1 MSRLKRKGILTTN
14 LPAPAMPIVRFTPLE
29 SPIID
34 DRSETDLV
42 ERAIARVY
50 QESGGKINDFSTSSP
65 ARALIEG
72 QAFAGAELLYRVNKL
87 PEAVAI
93 EYLKIAGIQR
103 RLGSASQTTLTFTL
117 TAALSG
123 AFTIPAGY
131 QVRNIST
138 RINFATDAVLVIPAG
153 QISGTVSATCTQTG
167 SKGNFAAYT
176 LRELT
181 QPLAFL
187 GSVTNTVPATG
198 GTDAETMDEVKSR
211 AFAAIRRR
219 GLVSADD
226 YQEETRALLG
236 VGSVAHCIGNLAA
249 DGISYRLG
257 SVHVFC
263 LNKDGSLLN
272 PPQLS
277 EVQAALQ
284 RRSHVSI
291 AVYTSNVALFEIDL
305 YVIAKL
311 IPGTNPQTISNA
323 IYQSL
328 KDYLS
333 PGKLPLGET
342 IVLKELEYLVRNA
355 GVEYVQSVTM
365 GEHLLSRSST
375 NLKLPQPYSA
385 AKLKSVGVE
394 LVGAD
399 RSYSQFYGQGDPD

>member
-1 MSRLKRKGILTTN
+1 
-14 LPAPAMPIVRFTPLE
+14 MPSIRFTPLE
-29 SPIID
+29 SPTID
-34 DRSETDLV
+34 DRSEADLV

-72 QAFAGAELLYRVNKL
+72 QAFAGAELLYRANKL
-87 PEAVAI
+87 PEAIAI
-93 EYLKIAGIQR
+93 EFLRIAGIQR

-117 TAALSG
+117 TAALSRP
-123 AFTIPAGY
+123 FTIPAGY

-153 QISGTVSATCTQTG
+153 QISGTVAATCTQTG

-187 GSVTNTVPATG
+187 GSVTNTIAATG
-198 GTDAETMDEVKSR
+198 GTDAETMEEVKSR
-211 AFAAIRRR
+211 AFASLRRR
-219 GLVSADD
+219 GLVSAND
-226 YQEETRALLG
+226 YEEEVRSLLG
-236 VGSVAHCIGNLAA
+236 LGSVAHCIGNLAA
-249 DGISYRLG
+249 DGISRQLG
-257 SVHVFC
+257 CAHVFC

-272 PPQLS
+272 SPQLF
-277 EVQAALQ
+277 EVQTALQ

-311 IPGTNPQTISNA
+311 IPGTNPQSISST

-328 KDYLS
+328 KNYLT

-365 GEHLLSRSST
+365 GEHAQPRSST
-375 NLKLPQPYSA
+375 NLKLPQPYSV
-385 AKLKSVGVE
+385 AKLRSVGVD
-394 LVGAD
+394 LVGVD
-399 RSYSQFYGQGDPD
+399 RSYTQWYGQGA